1 MSVINKYPS
10 KILQGPKETVR
21 ENFINIKDKVDQ
33 KSVWKNLLLN
43 LKGNEGLAD
52 LEPWIHQ

>member
-1 MSVINKYPS
+1 MINKDTS
-10 KILQGPKETVR
+10 KIVKGPKETVK

-33 KSVWKNLLLN
+33 KSIWKNLLLN
-43 LKGNEGLAD
+43 VKANEGLAD